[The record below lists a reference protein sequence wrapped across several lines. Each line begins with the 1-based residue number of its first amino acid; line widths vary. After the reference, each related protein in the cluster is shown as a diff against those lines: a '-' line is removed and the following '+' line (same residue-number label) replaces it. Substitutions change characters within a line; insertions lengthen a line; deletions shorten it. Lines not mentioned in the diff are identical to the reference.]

1 MKQNKKTKVCSVS
14 GQLSKTS

>member
-14 GQLSKTS
+14 GQPSKTS